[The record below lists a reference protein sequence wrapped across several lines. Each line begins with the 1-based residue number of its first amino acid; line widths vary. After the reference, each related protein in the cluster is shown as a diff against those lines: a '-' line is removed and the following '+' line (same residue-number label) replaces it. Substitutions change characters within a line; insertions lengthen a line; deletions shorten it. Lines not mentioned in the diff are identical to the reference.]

1 MGSEMCIRD
10 RSHTWNEVGLWGRSV
25 RANIAANNADRR
37 AAQGMGFSYGPTHN
51 LHMLLFAASYDGQGA
66 VATQAGKDYRKYADD
81 AQFEATTLIR
91 FGRFD
96 EVLELDHRPDNS
108 ASAAIYD
115 FAKGYAMLKSGDPEG
130 AQTTLTALREY
141 VASTDDKIRFH
152 PAKNVVGVL
161 VHILAGEILL
171 TDGEVEAAIDSFKQ
185 AVALEDSLDYDEP
198 EPLPFAARHW
208 LGQTLLGAGQPTK
221 AEAVFRAELEDH
233 PHNGWSLFGLQQA
246 LAARSL
252 GDASVDEDLAQSWA
266 RADIWLTGSKY

>member
-1 MGSEMCIRD
+1 
-10 RSHTWNEVGLWGRSV
+10 
-25 RANIAANNADRR
+25 
-37 AAQGMGFSYGPTHN
+37 
-51 LHMLLFAASYDGQGA
+51 
-66 VATQAGKDYRKYADD
+66 
-81 AQFEATTLIR
+81 
-91 FGRFD
+91 
-96 EVLELDHRPDNS
+96 
-108 ASAAIYD
+108 
-115 FAKGYAMLKSGDPEG
+115 MLKSGDPEG

-161 VHILAGEILL
+161 VHILAGEIQL
-171 TDGEVEAAIDSFKQ
+171 TDGKVEAAIDSFKQ

-246 LAARSL
+246 LAAQSL
-252 GDASVDEDLAQSWA
+252 SDASVDDDLAQSWA